1 MKFNCDPTFES
12 NNLNFYIVFNDAP
25 YTALNGYKF
34 DVKNFQIDTDVHGF
48 GSPKTEITFDLMYKK
63 AIDKN
68 SNFIHWFKDVYSL
81 CGDKSEVT
89 FNPRYAEDVILYMG
103 DGNTGKLLR
112 KWTLFKVLPIEYVD
126 KYRGEW
132 DTISFRATL
141 VSVED
146 LTEKEKK
153 MNDEKE
159 LSSILKKAQPYVE
172 LISLLDKV
180 EAHID
185 KHGLPS
191 SFESVGKEFAESL
204 NRYNSI
210 LKNSCI
216 DIMKDA
222 YK

>member
-1 MKFNCDPTFES
+1 MKFNCDQTFES
-12 NNLNFYIVFNDAP
+12 NNLDLYIVFNDAP
-25 YTALNGYKF
+25 YAALNGYKF
-34 DVKNFQIDTDVHGF
+34 DVKNIQIDTDVPGF
-48 GSPKTEITFDLMYKK
+48 GCPKTEITFDLIYKK
-63 AIDKN
+63 SIDKYN
-68 SNFIHWFKDVYSL
+68 SFIHWFKDVYTP
-81 CGDKSEVT
+81 CGDKLGVA
-89 FNPRYAEDVILYMG
+89 FNSYYAENAILYMA

-112 KWTLFKVLPIEYVD
+112 KCTLFKVLPIEYVD
-126 KYRGEW
+126 DHRGEW
-132 DTISFRATL
+132 NTMSFRATPM
-141 VSVED
+141 SVEN

-204 NRYNSI
+204 HRYNGL

-216 DIMKDA
+216 SIMKEA